1 MLSVVPAITHRLAQ
15 GLAEIGRGPACRL
28 AATLR
33 QGIETSELT
42 TARRKLI
49 GRAIELDAV
58 IDQALGEPSPLR
70 HRRDLLQRAEE

>member
-1 MLSVVPAITHRLAQ
+1 MLSFVPAITHRLAQ
-15 GLAEIGRGPACRL
+15 GLADIGRGIACRL

-49 GRAIELDAV
+49 GR
-58 IDQALGEPSPLR
+58 
-70 HRRDLLQRAEE
+70 H